1 MSLHSYSKIWIHLI
15 WSTQSKEK
23 IIDKN
28 AAAKIQKFILS
39 YCKSKSIYIKI
50 IFVNAD
56 HVHCLIDL
64 PTNMSIEDLVKLI
77 KGASSH
83 RINKDRLI
91 ETKFS
96 WARGYGVFSVSQSN
110 LDKVIKYIENQEE
123 HHKVRSFSE
132 EYQSFIENY
141 GMKYIREADNT

>member
-1 MSLHSYSKIWIHLI
+1 MSYR
-15 WSTQSKEK
+15 
-23 IIDKN
+23 
-28 AAAKIQKFILS
+28 
-39 YCKSKSIYIKI
+39 KSKSIYIKI

-56 HVHCLIDL
+56 NVHCLIDL

-83 RINKDRLI
+83 WINKERII

-132 EYQSFIENY
+132 EFQSFIEKY
-141 GMKYIREADNT
+141 GMKYIRETDNT

>member
-15 WSTQSKEK
+15 WLTHNKEK

-28 AAAKIQKFILS
+28 AAAKIKNFILS
-39 YCKSKSIYIKI
+39 YCQSKSIYIKI

-64 PTNMSIEDLVKLI
+64 PTNISIEDLVKLI

-83 RINKDRLI
+83 WINQERII

-110 LDKVIKYIENQEE
+110 LDKVVKYIENQEE
-123 HHKVRSFSE
+123 HHRVKSFSE
-132 EYQSFIENY
+132 EYQSFIEKY
-141 GMKYIREADNT
+141 GMKYIQEADNT